1 VRFAV
6 LVVGK
11 GGAAWADEA
20 VADWTK
26 RIARHG
32 RIDEEAVKPEPFRGD
47 VDAVRKAES
56 DRVAARLTDRDR
68 LVVLDERGADFDT
81 PAFAALVKG
90 CRDGGVHR
98 LVLALGGPYG
108 HDVSL
113 RDRAWKVVRLSSLVL
128 NHEVA
133 RVVLYEQIYRACD
146 LLAGGPYHH

>member
-1 VRFAV
+1 MRIAV

-20 VADWTK
+20 VADWRK
-26 RIARHG
+26 RIGRHA

-56 DRVAARLTDRDR
+56 DRLVAKLGDRDR
-68 LVVLDERGADFDT
+68 LVVLDERGDDLDT
-81 PAFAALVKG
+81 KAFAGLIKA

-98 LVLALGGPYG
+98 LVFALGGPYG
-108 HDVSL
+108 HDASL

-133 RVVLYEQIYRACD
+133 RVVLYEQIYRSCD